1 MNGEY
6 TVAQTDS
13 MKQQGENTRIRIL
26 ESGLKL
32 WPDVTP
38 STIAADLGIAHS
50 TVIHHFENVKDA
62 VAQYAL
68 DTDCSLVI
76 VQMIASNHKL
86 VRNMKGSERLRHFA
100 KVAQE

>member
-1 MNGEY
+1 MATTN
-6 TVAQTDS
+6 S
-13 MKQQGENTRIRIL
+13 MKQQGENTRTRIL

-38 STIAADLGIAHS
+38 SAIAADLGIAHS

-68 DTDCSLVI
+68 DIDCSPVI
-76 VQMIASNHKL
+76 VQMLASNHKL

-100 KVAQE
+100 KCAQN

>member
-1 MNGEY
+1 MAITN
-6 TVAQTDS
+6 S
-13 MKQQGENTRIRIL
+13 MKEQGENTRTRIL

-38 STIAADLGIAHS
+38 SSIAADLGISHA
-50 TVIHHFENVKDA
+50 TIIYHFPNVKDA

-68 DTDCSLVI
+68 DTDCSFVI

-100 KVAQE
+100 NIAKSDA

>member
-1 MNGEY
+1 MAITHKLKE
-6 TVAQTDS
+6 
-13 MKQQGENTRIRIL
+13 QGENTRIRIL

-68 DTDCSLVI
+68 DTDCSLVV

-100 KVAQE
+100 NVAKS

>member
-1 MNGEY
+1 M
-6 TVAQTDS
+6 AQTDK

-38 STIAADLGIAHS
+38 STIAADLGITHS

-68 DTDCSLVI
+68 DTDCSLVV

-100 KVAQE
+100 AVAKS

>member
-1 MNGEY
+1 MAN
-6 TVAQTDS
+6 TIK
-13 MKQQGENTRIRIL
+13 MKEQGENTRIRIL

-68 DTDCSLVI
+68 DTDCSLVV

-100 KVAQE
+100 RVAQN